1 MGRPASGSRNSWRP
15 LWDDMAPRVVFIRS
29 KSPAGLEPRLA
40 KEAATLAREGYEVHA
55 VLWDRERAFR
65 AEETRDGIRIHRY
78 QLLAPEGQPE
88 LAALLP
94 RWWWY
99 AFRRVASLRPDVV
112 HAVDFDT
119 IVPGY
124 AAARFAGGAKVV
136 YDIFDFY
143 AEMVTADVP
152 PRIRHALTMWERAMI
167 GKADLGI
174 LPDMRRRE
182 QFGTVRP
189 KRLVEIMNV
198 PENRGV
204 AGKTE
209 DPDHFVVFYGGMI
222 SKDRG
227 LIDLVVACEATGAR
241 LIVAGHGPD
250 EAALLNTIESS
261 PASTYL
267 GTIPYDE
274 VLERT
279 ATCDVVA
286 ALYDQ
291 SVPNNRLAAPN
302 KLFEAM
308 MFSKPVL
315 ASEGTA
321 AADIVRE
328 VGCGLVVRY
337 GDREGLKRALESLM
351 LSPADSAAMG
361 ARGRRA
367 FESRYNWNAMEPRL
381 LDAYRDLLGTPD
393 PPNRGRS

>member
-65 AEETRDGIRIHRY
+65 AEERRDGIRIHRY

-124 AAARFAGGAKVV
+124 AAARFAGAKVV

-167 GKADLGI
+167 GKADLVI
-174 LPDMRRRE
+174 LPDLRRKE

-189 KRLVEIMNV
+189 KRLAEIMNV

-204 AGKTE
+204 AGK
-209 DPDHFVVFYGGMI
+209 
-222 SKDRG
+222 
-227 LIDLVVACEATGAR
+227 
-241 LIVAGHGPD
+241 
-250 EAALLNTIESS
+250 
-261 PASTYL
+261 
-267 GTIPYDE
+267 
-274 VLERT
+274 
-279 ATCDVVA
+279 
-286 ALYDQ
+286 
-291 SVPNNRLAAPN
+291 
-302 KLFEAM
+302 
-308 MFSKPVL
+308 
-315 ASEGTA
+315 
-321 AADIVRE
+321 
-328 VGCGLVVRY
+328 
-337 GDREGLKRALESLM
+337 
-351 LSPADSAAMG
+351 
-361 ARGRRA
+361 
-367 FESRYNWNAMEPRL
+367 
-381 LDAYRDLLGTPD
+381 
-393 PPNRGRS
+393 